1 MALGTELFSLA
12 TSFDPYGAMRKG
24 QMAPQA
30 YDVEQQKLDLEQQK
44 MGLQKQAIAEQQKET
59 KADQAKTPELAQM
72 SQNILGNQFVLQDSN
87 GVPTDSGLL
96 NQEMVTLKTDLQQA
110 QKLAQQEKYFNAIG
124 DTKSAQVAGMESRRY
139 LTQSKA
145 TGEKINQ
152 IKTKSYDDFYNNLY
166 GAKSQADYEERIKSG
181 QERSGAPLPPDLPKT
196 WTPEIKDKL
205 KSKMSMATRT
215 ALDKDERAETS
226 QQYKD
231 LQIKDLTRKIEAAER
246 DDPIKY
252 GILQAQL
259 NKLQRLGAGGEGD
272 VKDIKKLGPK
282 VRNIANEFGADPSQ
296 LIGMETKDKAQ
307 VGAAH
312 TSLNSVESIADFI
325 DKHPDAVGTLASVTK
340 KFGSKTENFID
351 NLQKDDVANNLS
363 GDAALLSKML
373 TTQALNDVT
382 ASVGGRVNQMLEKR
396 FMDNIYDQSLS
407 KDTLKR
413 VLAQRQ
419 VEAAKVLDE
428 YGIDATKGDKNK
440 YKFFS
445 SQYEKSRTLDNK
457 SVTAPDGKT
466 YTRPPNFTDK
476 QWEDYQ
482 KAMGAKK

>member
-1 MALGTELFSLA
+1 
-12 TSFDPYGAMRKG
+12 
-24 QMAPQA
+24 
-30 YDVEQQKLDLEQQK
+30 

-96 NQEMVTLKTDLQQA
+96 NQEMVTLRTDLQQA
-110 QKLAQQEKYFNAIG
+110 QQLVKQEKYYRAIG
-124 DTKSAQVAGMESRRY
+124 DTKSADVAGMESRRY

-215 ALDKDERAETS
+215 ALEKE
-226 QQYKD
+226 
-231 LQIKDLTRKIEAAER
+231 ER
-246 DDPIKY
+246 DIESKKKSAEKQQLE
-252 GILQAQL
+252 IEQLQA
-259 NKLQRLGAGGEGD
+259 KQRNGWKPLKGSGEGGQSD